1 MVSRLLTLKGP
12 KDAAPKDAAS
22 KEAAS
27 KDAAVA
33 TESASTESGRVRDT
47 ELVAA
52 LLRWGL
58 LAMSAVTFLSAILI
72 AAAHISDRY
81 NVNHVSGTWLALASD
96 ARAGTIYRPL
106 FENGV
111 FGGTWYMPLQFVLQ
125 AGASAVTGEYIVSGK
140 LLAYATAIALLAVT
154 YVLLRR
160 VGCSRLMAAALVSTV
175 LLTPAGLFA
184 ATAIRGDSL
193 PLLLQLAAVGLVA
206 NSTSR
211 RAILVAGALCALAIM
226 AKLAAVWAPVAIV
239 IWLFVRERRRL
250 VDFVGVFA
258 GSLVA
263 LLAVFELASDG
274 RMSDT
279 LLAVGGAGNSGSSP
293 VASVS
298 RIFDLLVRDAGPI
311 WLLLPF
317 ALMAIALAAGE
328 RRLSL
333 YQLALLAQL
342 PLLVIVFSD
351 PGSDFNH
358 LVDLTV
364 VTVLVVGELWVRSG
378 EHGRELTALGAAIA
392 IALLLGAADA
402 YRQSLKSEVADAAK
416 TLAGRQADAYPTNPL
431 KGYVKKSDRILSED
445 PMVPLLLGQRPLLL
459 DAVSLRRVGLDHPEW
474 IESLRSRIAA
484 KKFNE
489 VVLVHPIE
497 DSSWYGE
504 RNFGPVIRDEIRRD
518 YRLVAKVSNRPLD
531 YWVYAPRGS

>member
-1 MVSRLLTLKGP
+1 MVSRLLAFK
-12 KDAAPKDAAS
+12 APKDAPAPTGAAA
-22 KEAAS
+22 AAS
-27 KDAAVA
+27 ETHGA
-33 TESASTESGRVRDT
+33 RDT
-47 ELVAA
+47 ELVAT

-58 LAMSAVTFLSAILI
+58 LAMSAVTFLSAFLI

-96 ARAGTIYRPL
+96 ARDGTIYRPL
-106 FENGV
+106 FDNGV
-111 FGGTWYMPLQFVLQ
+111 FGGTWYMPLEFVLQ

-140 LLAYATAIALLAVT
+140 LLAYATAIALLAVA

-160 VGCSRLMAAALVSTV
+160 LGCSRLMAAALVSAI

-193 PLLLQLAAVGLVA
+193 PLLFQLAAVGLVA

-211 RAILVAGALCALAIM
+211 RAILAAGALCALAVT
-226 AKLAAVWAPVAIV
+226 AKLAAVWAPVAIL
-239 IWLFVRERRRL
+239 IWLFFRERRRL
-250 VDFVGVFA
+250 VDFVGMFA
-258 GSLVA
+258 GALVA
-263 LLAVFELASDG
+263 LLAVFELASRG
-274 RMSDT
+274 RMSET
-279 LLAVGGAGNSGSSP
+279 LLAVGGSGNSGSSP
-293 VASVS
+293 VAAIS
-298 RIFDLLVRDAGPI
+298 RIFDLLVSRAGPI

-317 ALMAIALAAGE
+317 ALMAIAFAAAE

-333 YQLALLAQL
+333 YQLALLVQL

-358 LVDLTV
+358 LVDFAV
-364 VTVLVVGELWVRSG
+364 VTVIVVGELWVRSG
-378 EHGRELTALGAAIA
+378 ERGQELTALGAAIA
-392 IALLLGAADA
+392 LALLLGAADA

-445 PMVPLLLGQRPLLL
+445 PTVPLLLGQRPLLL
-459 DAVSLRRVGLDHPEW
+459 DAVSLRRVGLDHPQW

-484 KKFNE
+484 GQFNE

-497 DSSWYGE
+497 DTAWYGD